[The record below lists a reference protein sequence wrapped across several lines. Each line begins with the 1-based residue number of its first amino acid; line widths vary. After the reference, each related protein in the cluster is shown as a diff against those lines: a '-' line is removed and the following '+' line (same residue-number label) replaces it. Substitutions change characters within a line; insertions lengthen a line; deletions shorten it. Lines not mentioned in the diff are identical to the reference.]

1 MRLILL
7 LAGGLLG
14 ACVEPPAP
22 PVASAPIDPP
32 SQTAQ
37 PEPTRPVAVPAGA
50 DTVRTQPPE
59 RSVRMLADPAPPFT
73 YWAPEG
79 ATIRNH
85 GNPGIWIAYV
95 QGRQVAM
102 YFGDGCGA
110 SGLQPWVGM
119 PVTEIPAP
127 VQGEQRRVFAVD
139 EPVTDDLRPDR
150 LNVAYS
156 RDTGR
161 VVSVSCS

>member
-1 MRLILL
+1 MQ
-7 LAGGLLG
+7 A
-14 ACVEPPAP
+14 
-22 PVASAPIDPP
+22 DPP
-32 SQTAQ
+32 
-37 PEPTRPVAVPAGA
+37 
-50 DTVRTQPPE
+50 
-59 RSVRMLADPAPPFT
+59 PPFT

-95 QGRQVAM
+95 EGRQVAT

-110 SGLQPWVGM
+110 SGLQHWIGM
-119 PVTEIPAP
+119 RVTEVPGP
-127 VQGEQRRVFAVD
+127 VEGEQRRVFAVD

-150 LNVAYS
+150 LNIAYS